1 MSERQQVDLLLLHG
15 TVVTMDANYH
25 VYPDGAVA
33 VQHGSIVAVGAADEL
48 VTRFAATEVLDC
60 RGCAVLPGLI
70 NAHAHVPMSLLRGMV
85 ADYQQLDVWLLG
97 YMFPVESQFVTPEF
111 SYVGTLLSCAEM
123 IRGGT
128 TTFVDMYY
136 FEEEVARAADQAG
149 MRAICGQTVMRM
161 PTPDAPS
168 YDDGLERA
176 RTFIAQWHGHPRI
189 TPTIAPHAPYTC
201 TDQIYIEAAALC
213 DHYQV
218 PLITHLSETARE
230 VHESRE
236 QRAATPIGYMQQIG
250 AFAVPCIA
258 AHCVHATEDDLLILR
273 EHGVGAVP
281 CPSSNLKLASG
292 IAPYHRLLAVGVRTG
307 LGTDGPASNDD
318 QDMFTEIHLAAMLPK
333 GLAGDPTIMPARD
346 ALSLATNRGA
356 AAIHQAHLIGS
367 LEVGKRADITVVRID
382 TLHSAPR
389 YTYSPETIYSHLVYS
404 SRSAD
409 VRDVLVDGQRLL
421 ANGELL
427 TLDVP
432 DILARAQRIADEVNT
447 FLAER
452 EDNLLDKILA
462 IGGVKQAEIFEIQV
476 KARIEE
482 DDIPRIEALL
492 HSPEISITK
501 ASERIQYDTYFLF
514 HKRERGRIRIRE
526 DRRIDPGSR
535 IDSKYTITLMEEGA
549 LGDYPFALLLSRA
562 RYTAPAQHSTRF
574 YREYFHPDHEVEIE
588 KHRRRWRILYK
599 NKDFAINID
608 RLRGQNDTGPF
619 LEIKARTWGRR
630 DADERATLIG
640 ELLHRWEI
648 DEQRLVKQEYVELE
662 R

>member
-1 MSERQQVDLLLLHG
+1 MSSLEQIDLLLIHG
-15 TVVTMDANYH
+15 TVVTMDEHYT
-25 VYPDGAVA
+25 VFDDGAVA
-33 VQHGSIVAVGAADEL
+33 VHQGRIVAVGSSDEL
-48 VTRFAATEVLDC
+48 AARFTPDEVLDC

-123 IRGGT
+123 IRGGI

-149 MRAICGQTVMRM
+149 LRAICGQTVLRM
-161 PTPDAPS
+161 PAPDAAA
-168 YDDGLERA
+168 YDDALERA
-176 RTFIAQWHGHPRI
+176 RIFMEQWHGHPRI
-189 TPTIAPHAPYTC
+189 TPTVAPHAPYTC

-213 DHYQV
+213 KQFDV

-230 VHESRE
+230 VQESRE
-236 QRAATPIGYMQQIG
+236 QRAATPIGYMQRIG
-250 AFAVPCIA
+250 AFDVRCIA
-258 AHCVHATEDDLLILR
+258 AHCVHATEDDLLVLR
-273 EHGVGAVP
+273 EYGVGAVP

-292 IAPYHRLLAVGVRTG
+292 VAPYQRLLDVGVRTG

-333 GLAGDPTIMPARD
+333 GLSGDPTVMPARD

-356 AAIHQAHLIGS
+356 EAIHQAHLIGS
-367 LEVGKRADITVVRID
+367 LVVGKRADITVVRLD
-382 TLHSAPR
+382 PLHSAPR

-404 SRSAD
+404 SRAAD

-421 ANGELL
+421 ANGELR

-432 DILARAQRIADEVNT
+432 DILGRAQRIADTVNS
-447 FLAER
+447 FLAGR
-452 EDNLLDKILA
+452 EENLLDKILA

-482 DDIPRIEALL
+482 ADIARIEALL
-492 HSPEISITK
+492 HSPDIVITK

-535 IDSKYTITLMEEGA
+535 IDSKYTITLIEEGTP
-549 LGDYPFALLLSRA
+549 GDYPFALLLSRA

-574 YREYFHPDHEVEIE
+574 YREYFHPDQEVEIE

-599 NKDFAINID
+599 NKDFAVNID
-608 RLRGQNDTGPF
+608 RLRGQPDVGPF

-630 DADERATLIG
+630 DADERAALIG
-640 ELLHRWEI
+640 ELLRRWDV
-648 DEQRLVKQEYVELE
+648 DEQRLVKQEYVEMG